1 MIDWHWLVER
11 HVFASTMEDVH
22 AKYEGLYA
30 NICDI
35 LGKLHVY
42 GNISVSFFNQKVL
55 DTALESWAL
64 ALQESTNKNAETVNF
79 EELNIIKMGQCCA
92 CLFNLCFC
100 VSFDDKYIKPLL

>member
-1 MIDWHWLVER
+1 MIDWHWLVED

-35 LGKLHVY
+35 LGKLHVK
-42 GNISVSFFNQKVL
+42 GNISSSLLNQKVL

-64 ALQESTNKNAETVNF
+64 ALQESSNKNSVAVKF
-79 EELNIIKMGQCCA
+79 EELNKIE
-92 CLFNLCFC
+92 N
-100 VSFDDKYIKPLL
+100 